1 MWDKSW
7 MEHLVADVHVLL
19 MAIVSAVN
27 LGFSRPRR
35 AIPLYRLGRQSRVV
49 RILPGLPFLLA
60 AIALF
65 FFIIIPGD
73 LSKRDR
79 FVTCTVTPRGSVCHN
94 AIKGRR
100 WGRRAVSRCQTR
112 HRPWRRLCLLLI
124 FSPDLCLCSSSS
136 CCWSAPLDRRDR
148 NLCHCAALVLC
159 PCPSS
164 FPFCVCG
171 ENGNGALTRQYG
183 IETSRWIWFK
193 NYFCHWRIVDQI
205 SGKRPLFCFSKESR
219 RFSVDL

>member
-1 MWDKSW
+1 MGNRIRQYISHFKFNKGQENVGQSW

-79 FVTCTVTPRGSVCHN
+79 FVTCTVTACCRLPQSNQDSQARTTDGFRLSN
-94 AIKGRR
+94 MTPTLTSPLTPSDFL
-100 WGRRAVSRCQTR
+100 SRS
-112 HRPWRRLCLLLI
+112 LSLLFFFLLLE
-124 FSPDLCLCSSSS
+124 CCSSRSS
-136 CCWSAPLDRRDR
+136 RL
-148 NLCHCAALVLC
+148 
-159 PCPSS
+159 
-164 FPFCVCG
+164 
-171 ENGNGALTRQYG
+171 
-183 IETSRWIWFK
+183 
-193 NYFCHWRIVDQI
+193 
-205 SGKRPLFCFSKESR
+205 
-219 RFSVDL
+219 

>member
-1 MWDKSW
+1 MGHKILSSRSVKPGLFFKQEASIHFTFLNSTKGRRTWYKNW

-79 FVTCTVTPRGSVCHN
+79 FVTCTATPCCSVCHS
-94 AIKGRR
+94 AIK
-100 WGRRAVSRCQTR
+100 
-112 HRPWRRLCLLLI
+112 
-124 FSPDLCLCSSSS
+124 
-136 CCWSAPLDRRDR
+136 
-148 NLCHCAALVLC
+148 
-159 PCPSS
+159 
-164 FPFCVCG
+164 
-171 ENGNGALTRQYG
+171 
-183 IETSRWIWFK
+183 
-193 NYFCHWRIVDQI
+193 
-205 SGKRPLFCFSKESR
+205 SR
-219 RFSVDL
+219 R